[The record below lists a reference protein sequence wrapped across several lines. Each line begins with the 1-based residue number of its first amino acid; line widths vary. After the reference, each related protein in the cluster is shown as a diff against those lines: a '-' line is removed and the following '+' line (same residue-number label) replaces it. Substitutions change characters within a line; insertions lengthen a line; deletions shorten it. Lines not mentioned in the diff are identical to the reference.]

1 MAKVVNTNPG
11 IVIPEDTPM
20 IYPLIGEAMRRLTAV
35 GKDSVNKSQ
44 GFKYRGIDAI
54 MNALYPVMSELGLFV
69 VPEVIEQAREERTTT
84 KKVWDDDEK
93 RKVDK
98 TSTLLYS
105 ILKTKYTFYAPDG
118 SNVSAV
124 IVGEGMDSGD
134 KASNKALAVALKYA
148 CFQVFMIPTEEMAND
163 DPDRESHEINP
174 KPEPKKPEGAPPRT
188 SRNPAATVEQAAKL
202 PEQAADA
209 ATAAG
214 NFPGSDESLQVMT
227 YLANECAELSRARNL
242 TKAENKVL
250 WDKQVKVLKENGK
263 VPNRALS
270 TYTKSEAET
279 LVALMYSAFTET
291 GTKLKVD
298 EK

>member
-1 MAKVVNTNPG
+1 MAKAVNTNPG
-11 IVIPEDTPM
+11 IVIPEGTPM

-163 DPDRESHEINP
+163 DPDRESHEVNP
-174 KPEPKKPEGAPPRT
+174 KPEPKKPEGAPPREQRESPPRM

-202 PEQAADA
+202 PE
-209 ATAAG
+209 
-214 NFPGSDESLQVMT
+214 NLPGSDESLQVMT
-227 YLANECAELSRARNL
+227 YLANECAELSRVRNL

-270 TYTKSEAET
+270 TYTKSEAED

-291 GTKLKVD
+291 GTELKVD